1 MTAAADALSST
12 EAPSVPPSRWIGTR
26 RALRD
31 AVWRALDTVLD
42 PELDEPITDL
52 DFVESCTVSDDAG
65 GVATVRL
72 RLPTFFC
79 APNFS
84 FLMVADAYDAVTAV
98 PGVTRADVTLAD
110 HHASAEINGG
120 VAAQAGFVQSFAGS
134 DQGEAVAELDEL
146 RLQFF
151 AKAALAGQDKVA
163 RPLVNA
169 GVGPDELAAM
179 NLGAVP
185 PSGDLDRMRQRRA
198 ALGLPH
204 GDDAPLLIDAD
215 GNRIATAQVPLHL
228 RRARLQRVGIETNG
242 DYCKGLLAARY
253 PAAAR

>member
-1 MTAAADALSST
+1 MSSLHDDVWAAL
-12 EAPSVPPSRWIGTR
+12 G
-26 RALRD
+26 
-31 AVWRALDTVLD
+31 TVLD

-52 DFVESCTVSDDAG
+52 DFVESCTVSED
-65 GVATVRL
+65 GVATVGL

-84 FLMVADAYDAVTAV
+84 FLMVADAYDAVSAV

-120 VAAQAGFVQSFAGS
+120 VAARAGFVESFRGS

-151 AKAALAGQDKVA
+151 RKAALAGQDRVA
-163 RPLVNA
+163 RPLVDA
-169 GVGPDELAAM
+169 GVGPDELADTT
-179 NLGAVP
+179 LGAVP
-185 PSGDLDRMRQRRA
+185 PSSDLDRLRERRA

-204 GDDAPLLIDAD
+204 GDDAPLLIHAD
-215 GNRIATAQVPLHL
+215 GSRVIAAQVPLHL
-228 RRARLQRVGIETNG
+228 RRARLQRIGIETNG
-242 DYCKGLLAARY
+242 EYCKSLLKTRY
-253 PAAAR
+253 APVSG